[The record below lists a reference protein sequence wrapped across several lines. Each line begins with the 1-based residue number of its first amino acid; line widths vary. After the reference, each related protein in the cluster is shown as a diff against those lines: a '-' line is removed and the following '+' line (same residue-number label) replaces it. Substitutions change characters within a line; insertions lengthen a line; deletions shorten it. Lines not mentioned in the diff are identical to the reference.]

1 MHSNNEN
8 APIVIY
14 GANWCGDCRRSK
26 RFLDE
31 KKVNYTWIDVEQN
44 PDALETVMQYNNG
57 YQSIPTI
64 VFPDGTVLVEPSNAR
79 LAQALVIE
87 AVA

>member
-1 MHSNNEN
+1 MHSNNET
-8 APIVIY
+8 APIVVY

-31 KKVNYTWIDVEQN
+31 KKVNYTWVDVEQN
-44 PDALETVMQYNNG
+44 PDALETVMKYNNG

-79 LAQALVIE
+79 LAQALGIE